1 MNLFTDICITKGKEL
16 RCVAV
21 LGISNLEYL
30 TNICAL
36 SRLGYSVLILSPRL
50 SVQAYNSLLDQTN
63 CSDLVYMQEFGRA
76 VGQLCEVR
84 QSRLVITPML
94 QKSEFDREDLPEE
107 RIKCTAPDATV
118 ASHHTAFVMHSSG
131 STGVPKPIF
140 HTHQRCLE
148 NFQNGFGLSALITL
162 PLYHTYGFSSFFRAV
177 HGRTMMYLFNWN
189 LPLTS
194 TNVIKTLQAASPQLL
209 STVPYTLGLLA
220 ESDEGIKALK
230 KCELITYHGS
240 ACPDELGDR
249 LVKQGVFL
257 VGHLGS

>member
-1 MNLFTDICITKGKEL
+1 M
-16 RCVAV
+16 
-21 LGISNLEYL
+21 
-30 TNICAL
+30 NICAL

-50 SVQAYNSLLDQTN
+50 SVQAYNNLLNETR
-63 CSDLVYMQEFGRA
+63 CSTLVYIPEHRQIVER
-76 VGQLCEVR
+76 LCEVR
-84 QSRLVITPML
+84 QSQLTITPML
-94 QKSEFDREDLPEE
+94 QKSDFDRDGIPEA
-107 RIKCTAPDATV
+107 RIKQTTPNATL
-118 ASHHTAFVMHSSG
+118 ASPQTAFVMHSSG

-140 HTHQRCLE
+140 HTHRRCLE

-189 LPLTS
+189 VPLTS
-194 TNVIKTLQAASPQLL
+194 TNIIKTLQAANPQLL

-220 ESDEGIKALK
+220 ESKEGINALK
-230 KCELITYHGS
+230 ECELVTYHGS

-249 LVKQGVFL
+249 LVQQGVFL